1 MKENHGITM
10 TSLVI
15 YIVGLVIVIGIMA
28 TFTGHFYQNVDDVV
42 ITQNADEEYS
52 KFLAYLTNDA
62 NSENLEFV
70 QSGVNGQTCIIL
82 KFKDGQEH
90 QYIYQNNK
98 IYYLSID
105 EQEEKKIILCSDV
118 SVINVFDYSEEKIN
132 IDFNIGNKNFS
143 TSLNV
148 NIGN

>member
-1 MKENHGITM
+1 MEANQGITI

-15 YIVGLVIVIGIMA
+15 YIVGLVIVIGVMA

-42 ITQNADEEYS
+42 ISQNAEEEYS
-52 KFLAYLTNDA
+52 KFLVYLTKDA
-62 NSENLEFV
+62 NSSNLEFV
-70 QSGVNGQTCIIL
+70 QSGVNGQKCLIL
-82 KFKDGQEH
+82 KFEDGQEH

-98 IYYLSID
+98 IYYLSLE

-118 SVINVFDYSEEKIN
+118 SAINVFDYSQGKISV
-132 IDFNIGNKNFS
+132 DFNIGDKNFS